1 MNRSAFP
8 CQPLEGDFI
17 ESTDSLIFDVKG
29 LLHPP
34 DRVIA
39 YVRYVPHAHGERLR
53 KGQRYRKLYDL
64 DERQSFLNECF
75 GDYLYFDPVFNREMQ
90 GVPRN
95 KVMKYYD
102 PRDKVRQL
110 TRSSAL
116 NHLEARSTE
125 LLDLLRSAT
134 NLPTANFGISGSLL
148 VGMHTDTSDIDLIVY
163 GRDSGTKVAE
173 ALQTIHH
180 QGRPIRRYQA
190 PELWRLRESRLMSK
204 SITLED
210 FVWHEE
216 RKSLQGVFREKEYF
230 IRCVKNPG
238 EVSER
243 YGDNRYLPIGR
254 ETIEAVVVDD
264 SEAIFTP
271 SIYSI
276 KCSHVIEGPK
286 GVNPLQVISFR
297 GRFCQQAKTG
307 ERILAKGSVERV
319 VGSATEH
326 LRLVIGEGRND
337 CLIVR
342 RS

>member
-1 MNRSAFP
+1 MNHSAFRR
-8 CQPLEGDFI
+8 QPLEGDFI

-39 YVRYVPHAHGERLR
+39 YVRYVPHPHGERHR
-53 KGQRYRKLYDL
+53 QGQRFRKLYDL
-64 DERQSFLNECF
+64 DERRSFLSECF
-75 GDYLYFDPVFNREMQ
+75 RDYLYFDPVFNREMQ

-95 KVMKYYD
+95 KVVKHYD
-102 PRDKVRQL
+102 PRDKVRQM

-116 NHLEARSTE
+116 DHLETRTTE
-125 LLDLLRSAT
+125 LLDLLRSTT

-148 VGMHTDTSDIDLIVY
+148 VGMHTNTSDIDLVVY
-163 GRDSGTKVAE
+163 GRDSGTKTVE
-173 ALQTIHH
+173 ALQAIRH
-180 QGRPIRRYQA
+180 QGGPVRPYRA
-190 PELWRLRESRLMSK
+190 LELWRLRESRLMSK

-216 RKSLQGVFREKEYF
+216 RKSLQGVFRESDYF

-243 YGDNRYLPIGR
+243 YGDNRCLPLGQA
-254 ETIEAVVVDD
+254 TMEAVVDDD

-276 KCSHVIEGPK
+276 KCSRLIEGVE
-286 GVNPLQVISFR
+286 GVDPSQIISFR

-307 ERILAKGSVERV
+307 ERILAKGCVERV

-326 LRLVIGEGRND
+326 FRLIIGEGRND

>member
-1 MNRSAFP
+1 MNHSALLR
-8 CQPLEGDFI
+8 QPLEGDFI

-39 YVRYVPHAHGERLR
+39 YVRYVPHPHGERLR
-53 KGQRYRKLYDL
+53 QEQRFRKLYDL
-64 DERQSFLNECF
+64 DERQSFLSECF
-75 GDYLYFDPVFNREMQ
+75 RDYLYFDPVFNREMQ
-90 GVPRN
+90 GVPRS
-95 KVMKYYD
+95 KVMEYHD
-102 PRDKVRQL
+102 PRDKVRQM

-116 NHLEARSTE
+116 NHLEARSNE
-125 LLDLLRSAT
+125 LLDLLKSAT

-148 VGMHTDTSDIDLIVY
+148 VGMHTNTSDIDLIVY
-163 GRDSGTKVAE
+163 GRDSGTKVVE
-173 ALQTIHH
+173 ALQAIRH
-180 QGRPIRRYQA
+180 QGGPTRPYRA

-204 SITLED
+204 SMTLED
-210 FVWHEE
+210 FAWHEE
-216 RKSLQGVFREKEYF
+216 RKSLQGVFRERDYF

-238 EVSER
+238 EVCER
-243 YGDNRYLPIGR
+243 YGDNRYLPLGQA
-254 ETIEAVVVDD
+254 TIEAVIVDD

-276 KCSHVIEGPK
+276 KCSHVIEGPG
-286 GVNPLQVISFR
+286 GVDPSLIVSFR

-307 ERILAKGSVERV
+307 ERILAKGRVEKV
-319 VGSATEH
+319 VGLATEH
-326 LRLVIGEGRND
+326 FRLIIGEGRND